1 MKSWTQLRAT
11 WQAFATRDK
20 LPEYKTILDATMSI
34 LSTGLRPRLD
44 FILPVGLPLFL
55 LVVKFRLL
63 RNQCH

>member
-1 MKSWTQLRAT
+1 
-11 WQAFATRDK
+11 

>member
-20 LPEYKTILDATMSI
+20 LPAYKTILDATMSI

-44 FILPVGLPLFL
+44 FTFPGVLPLFL
-55 LVVKFRLL
+55 RVVKFRLL